1 MLKITIQDA
10 PDVLTFKLEG
20 SLIGDWAREL
30 ERSWKA
36 GHSDLGRRSVLV
48 DLTGTTFI
56 DSEGK
61 RVLARLFRDGAS
73 FKASAPLTRC
83 IIGEITGEA
92 TQRPS
97 TSLLMH
103 ALALLVAFGIAQASA
118 TASAVDQAPLR
129 LTLKEALQLS
139 LRQNPDVQIAN
150 LNIAESLQNQAI
162 ARSSLLPQI
171 GLSASDTLRRGNTE
185 AQLGER
191 IPFLPGHVGP
201 FSVMQAGPVFS
212 APVFDLTAWRRWQAS
227 KETVRGSEAQQLTAR
242 EQNVL
247 LVVSQYLGSLRAAAD
262 VKAAQSRA
270 DLAKALYELANDLQK
285 NGAGTRIDTLRANV
299 QYQNEKQRLII
310 AQTQLKTSLYG
321 LARLLNIDPYQT
333 IELADESEFFD
344 TPNFYTD
351 DTLER
356 AWTDRPEMKTL
367 AAQIRSTGYEKKAAK
382 DSRLPT
388 LSLLGGWSLQGISP
402 TTSIPAYQYEASMNV
417 PLFTGGRIR
426 AQTAIA
432 DIELRKLAQKE
443 QELRNRIA
451 LEVKTAVAQIE
462 SARTEV
468 DVSNLAVDLARQEL
482 EQARDRFE
490 AGVANNIEVVTA
502 QDELSRAHD
511 NQIAA
516 LYRYNQARADLGHAT
531 GQIENVYAK

>member
-1 MLKITIQDA
+1 MLKITIHDA
-10 PDVLTFKLEG
+10 PETLTFQLEG
-20 SLIGDWAREL
+20 RLIGAWAREL
-30 ERSWKA
+30 EQSWMTA
-36 GHSDLGRRSVLV
+36 RSVVGRKSVIV
-48 DLTGTTFI
+48 DLTGATFI
-56 DSEGK
+56 DNEGK
-61 RVLARLFRDGAS
+61 RVLARLFHEGAR

-83 IIGEITGEA
+83 IVGEITGEA
-92 TQRPS
+92 APRSS
-97 TSLLMH
+97 TSVLMQ
-103 ALALLVAFGIAQASA
+103 ALAALLAIGIAQATA
-118 TASAVDQAPLR
+118 TAAVEPSPIR

-150 LNIAESLQNQAI
+150 LNIAESVQNQAI

-185 AQLGER
+185 AQLGQR

-201 FSVMQAGPVFS
+201 FSVIQAGPVFS

-227 KETVRGSEAQQLTAR
+227 KENVKGSESQQFTVR

-247 LVVSQYLGSLRAAAD
+247 LVVSQYLGSMRAAAD
-262 VKAAQSRA
+262 VKAAQSRS
-270 DLAKALYELANDLQK
+270 DLAKALYELASDLQK

-321 LARLLNIDPYQT
+321 LARLLNIDPHQP
-333 IELADESEFFD
+333 IELADESEFFE
-344 TPNFYTD
+344 TPNFSSD
-351 DTLER
+351 DTIER
-356 AWTDRPEMKTL
+356 AWTERPEMKAL
-367 AAQIRSTGYEKKAAK
+367 AAQMRSTGYEMKAAR

-388 LSLLGGWSLQGISP
+388 LNLLGGWSLQGISP
-402 TTSIPAYQYEASMNV
+402 TTSIPAYQYEASLNV
-417 PLFTGGRIR
+417 PLFTGGRIK

-432 DIELRKLAQKE
+432 GIELRKLAQKE

-451 LEVKTAVAQIE
+451 LEVKTAGAQIE

-468 DVSNLAVDLARQEL
+468 DVSNLAVDLAQQEL

-516 LYRYNQARADLGHAT
+516 LYRYNQARADLAHAT
-531 GQIENVYAK
+531 GQIETVYSK